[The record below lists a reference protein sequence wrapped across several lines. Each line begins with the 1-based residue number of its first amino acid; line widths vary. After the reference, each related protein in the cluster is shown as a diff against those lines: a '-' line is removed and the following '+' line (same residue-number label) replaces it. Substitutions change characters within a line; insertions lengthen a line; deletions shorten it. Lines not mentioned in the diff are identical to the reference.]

1 MIFGRRSA
9 PPPPQ
14 QLAQQAPPRTSIDEA
29 RDLSRT
35 LTEIVRRANRNGN
48 RMPEGGIPA
57 LHEVE
62 DEIRPLLT
70 YLSKHRVNE
79 LEMIPVRA
87 LVTDYLPT
95 TVERFL
101 ALPGDFALRHR
112 GRAGLTPAQDF
123 LAQLNIL
130 SRAAKEC
137 AEAIYVGD
145 AHELAAQGTF
155 LQTKFTRSDL
165 DLD

>member
-1 MIFGRRSA
+1 
-9 PPPPQ
+9 
-14 QLAQQAPPRTSIDEA
+14 
-29 RDLSRT
+29 
-35 LTEIVRRANRNGN
+35 
-48 RMPEGGIPA
+48 MPEGGIPA

-62 DEIRPLLT
+62 DELRPLLS
-70 YLSKHRVNE
+70 YLMRNRANE
-79 LEMIPVRA
+79 VEMIPVRA

-101 ALPGDFALRHR
+101 ALPGDFALRHQ
-112 GRAGLTPAQDF
+112 GRHGLTPAQDF

-130 SRAAKEC
+130 ARAAKEC

-145 AHELAAQGTF
+145 AQELAAQGTF
-155 LQTKFTRSDL
+155 LHTKFTRSDL